1 MALPRSPI
9 GRLAFPGSNRKFVC
23 GNRLWESGFEEASGE
38 TIVAVELHVIEE
50 GGDSVPTGSGGGFG
64 ALHVSAGGEHDVA
77 VTHGLADEND
87 FELEQ
92 SSHGERPGAEEVDA
106 RRADVPGN
114 QSDWKFRGDGCPQR
128 ARSDAKAEAS
138 PGWAR
143 GWESFAERPRAWAEP
158 SLHCLRRFPAR
169 AALTLRDSSQSSRP
183 QEIPQPWCWV
193 RSKWPDSFF

>member
-23 GNRLWESGFEEASGE
+23 GNRLWESGFEEASGD

-106 RRADVPGN
+106 GRADVPGN
-114 QSDWKFRGDGCPQR
+114 QSDWKFLGDGVNAAQAQR
-128 ARSDAKAEAS
+128 ELEGGARICAVLWVNANSVCGYAGEAPGMGVRRERGQMYRRKRRGVGTHLRSDREH
-138 PGWAR
+138 G
-143 GWESFAERPRAWAEP
+143 P
-158 SLHCLRRFPAR
+158 SLRC
-169 AALTLRDSSQSSRP
+169 
-183 QEIPQPWCWV
+183 IV
-193 RSKWPDSFF
+193 